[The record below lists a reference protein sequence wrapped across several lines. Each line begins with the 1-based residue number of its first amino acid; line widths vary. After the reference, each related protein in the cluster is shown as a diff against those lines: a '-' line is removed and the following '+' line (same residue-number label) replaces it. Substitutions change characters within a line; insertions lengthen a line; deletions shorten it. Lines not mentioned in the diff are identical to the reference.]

1 MGEGPCSS
9 PEATR
14 DDARE
19 TRIIKGRK
27 MAHFWILFLEV
38 VSWEVSLDNSPSP
51 YRVKLGTKDTGT
63 QRDWVMEV
71 WLRILDKVWSHQK

>member
-1 MGEGPCSS
+1 MRAPVPS

-19 TRIIKGRK
+19 TPIIKGRK
-27 MAHFWILFLEV
+27 TACFWMLLLGL
-38 VSWEVSLDNSPSP
+38 SWEASLDNSPSL

-63 QRDWVMEV
+63 QRDWVMGV
-71 WLRILDKVWSHQK
+71 WLRVLDRVWLH